1 MPRMRISAKAEYAVR
16 AAVELAASDGEKPLK
31 AALIAEAQ
39 DIPLPFLENLMG
51 DLRQAGVV
59 RSHRGPEGG
68 FSLDRPADEVTLA
81 DVIRAVDGP
90 LASIRGGR
98 PESTSYGGPA
108 EPLTRVWIAVR
119 ASLRSVLETTT
130 LADVVSDR
138 LPEPVAQLAKD
149 PDAWKR
155 R

>member
-1 MPRMRISAKAEYAVR
+1 MRISAKAEYAVR
-16 AAVELAASDGEKPLK
+16 AAVELAAADGDKPLK
-31 AALIAEAQ
+31 AARIAEAQ

-68 FSLDRPADEVTLA
+68 FSLDRPAEEVTLA

-90 LASIRGGR
+90 LASVRGDR
-98 PESTSYGGPA
+98 PENTSYSGAA

-119 ASLRSVLETTT
+119 ASLRSVLEATT
-130 LADVVSDR
+130 LDDVVKGR
-138 LPEPVAQLAKD
+138 LPEPVQALAKD

>member
-1 MPRMRISAKAEYAVR
+1 MRISAKAEYAVR
-16 AAVELAASDGEKPLK
+16 AAVELAAADGAKPLK
-31 AALIAEAQ
+31 AARIAEAQ
-39 DIPLPFLENLMG
+39 EIPLPFLENLMG

-68 FSLDRPADEVTLA
+68 FSLDRPAEEVTLA

-90 LASIRGGR
+90 LASVRGDR
-98 PESTSYGGPA
+98 PENTSYSGPA

-119 ASLRSVLETTT
+119 ASLRSVLEATT
-130 LADVVSDR
+130 LEDVVKGR
-138 LPEPVAQLAKD
+138 LPEPVQALAKD

>member
-1 MPRMRISAKAEYAVR
+1 MRISAKAEYAVR
-16 AAVELAASDGEKPLK
+16 AAVELAAADDEKPLK
-31 AALIAEAQ
+31 AARIAEAQ
-39 DIPLPFLENLMG
+39 EIPLPFLENLMG

-90 LASIRGGR
+90 LASVRGDR
-98 PESTSYGGPA
+98 PENTSYSGAA

-119 ASLRSVLETTT
+119 ASLRSVLEATT
-130 LADVVSDR
+130 LDDVVKGR
-138 LPEPVAQLAKD
+138 LPEPVQALAKD
-149 PDAWKR
+149 PDAWQR

>member
-1 MPRMRISAKAEYAVR
+1 MRISAKAEYAVR
-16 AAVELAASDGEKPLK
+16 AAVELAATDPSKPHK

-51 DLRQAGVV
+51 DLRQAGIV

-90 LASIRGGR
+90 MASVRGER
-98 PESTSYGGPA
+98 PERTSYAGVA

-119 ASLRSVLETTT
+119 ASLRSVLEATT
-130 LADVVSDR
+130 LADVIKDE
-138 LPEPVAQLAKD
+138 LPAQVKELAAN
-149 PDAWKR
+149 PDAWQR

>member
-1 MPRMRISAKAEYAVR
+1 MRISAKAEYAVR
-16 AAVELAASDGEKPLK
+16 AAVELAAADGEKPLK

-68 FSLDRPADEVTLA
+68 FALDRPAAEITLA

-98 PESTSYGGPA
+98 PEDTSYGGSA
-108 EPLTRVWIAVR
+108 EPLTRVWIALR
-119 ASLRSVLETTT
+119 ANLRAVLEATT
-130 LADVVSDR
+130 LDDVVKGR
-138 LPEPVAQLAKD
+138 LPAPVQALADD

>member
-1 MPRMRISAKAEYAVR
+1 MRISAKAEYAVR
-16 AAVELAASDGEKPLK
+16 AAVELAAADGEKPLK
-31 AALIAEAQ
+31 AARIAEAQ
-39 DIPLPFLENLMG
+39 EIPLPFLENLMG

-68 FSLDRPADEVTLA
+68 FALDRPASEITLA

-90 LASIRGGR
+90 LASIRGDR
-98 PESTSYGGPA
+98 PERTSYAGAA

-119 ASLRSVLETTT
+119 ASLRAVLEATT
-130 LADVVSDR
+130 LEDVVSGR
-138 LPEPVAQLAKD
+138 LPRSVQALADD
-149 PDAWKR
+149 PDAWQR

>member
-1 MPRMRISAKAEYAVR
+1 MRISAKAEYAVR
-16 AAVELAASDGEKPLK
+16 AAVELAAADGEKPLK
-31 AALIAEAQ
+31 AAKIAEAQ
-39 DIPLPFLENLMG
+39 EIPLPFLENLMG

-68 FSLDRPADEVTLA
+68 FALDRPASEITIA

-90 LASIRGGR
+90 LASIRGDR
-98 PESTSYGGPA
+98 PERTSYSGAA

-119 ASLRSVLETTT
+119 ASLRAVLEATT
-130 LADVVSDR
+130 LQDVVSGR
-138 LPEPVAQLAKD
+138 LPAPVQALADD
-149 PDAWKR
+149 PDAWQR

>member
-1 MPRMRISAKAEYAVR
+1 MRISAKAEYAVR
-16 AAVELAASDGEKPLK
+16 AAVELAAADAEKPLK

-68 FSLDRPADEVTLA
+68 FALDRPAAEITLA

-98 PESTSYGGPA
+98 PEETKYGGSA

-119 ASLRSVLETTT
+119 ASLRSVLEATT
-130 LADVVSDR
+130 LEDVVKGR
-138 LPEPVAQLAKD
+138 LPEPVQALADD
-149 PDAWKR
+149 PDAWQR

>member
-1 MPRMRISAKAEYAVR
+1 MRISAKAEYAVR
-16 AAVELAASDGEKPLK
+16 AAVELAAADGAKPLK
-31 AALIAEAQ
+31 AARIAEAQ
-39 DIPLPFLENLMG
+39 EIPLPFLENLMG

-68 FSLDRPADEVTLA
+68 FSLDRPAEEVTLA

-90 LASIRGGR
+90 LASVRGDR
-98 PESTSYGGPA
+98 PENTSYSGPA

-119 ASLRSVLETTT
+119 ASLRSVLEATT
-130 LADVVSDR
+130 LEDVVKGR
-138 LPEPVAQLAKD
+138 LPEPVQALAQD